1 MALEEYRKKRKFEK
15 TPEPPPES
23 AATGGNS
30 FVVQQHDATRM
41 HWDLRLEVNGV
52 LASWA
57 VPKGPSLNP
66 EDKRLAVHTE
76 DHPLN
81 YAGFE
86 GVIPEGNYGAG
97 PVMVWDRGTYE
108 VEGKGR
114 PAEQIARGEIK
125 FRLHGRKLRGGF
137 VLVHS
142 GKRAED
148 PKERQNWLLIK
159 HRDES
164 VDPNFDIER
173 LDWSVLSGRTL
184 AEIAAG
190 GPGHAG
196 SARELPG
203 AREAPMPALP
213 EPMLATLIGKP
224 FSDSEWLFELKWDGM
239 RLLARVRDGT
249 CELRSRRG
257 RAVTSQFPELER
269 LPERLAVKEAIVDGE
284 VVVLDERGHPDFNR
298 IQHRMNVARPPRALL
313 EREPITYYVFDI
325 LYCDGYD
332 LRAVPLIERKRFLK
346 RVLLPEPPVR
356 FSDHVMG
363 QGEELYRL
371 ARQERL
377 EGIVGKHVR
386 SRYEARRSRE
396 WVKLKTAQELDAVV
410 GGYTAPRGAREHFG
424 ALLAGLYDDKG
435 ALRFIGGV
443 GTGFAEASAKSL
455 HARLAEL
462 ATPECPFAGK
472 PATREK
478 SVWVKPEL
486 VARVRFT
493 ELTRDRRLRAP
504 VFLGLRAD
512 IDPKDCRFE
521 SAQEAPEGELPEL
534 CRSKAETVSL
544 EIEGRPLRFTHLD
557 KVYFPEPGLTK
568 RDLLCY
574 YARVAPLILP
584 FLRER
589 PLVLR
594 RMPEGLNGELFYQKD
609 AGQYAAGWM
618 TTVPIRDEETGKE
631 VRYFVCNDLAALLY
645 LTNLGCIDH
654 DPWASRID
662 DLRRPDYLFLDL
674 DPTDK
679 TPFST
684 VVEVARA
691 AYDVFTEAGL
701 KAYLKTS
708 GATGFHIYVPLERV
722 YGFEQATRFTEIV
735 ARMAAARVPDRITFE
750 RIVARRPPGRV
761 LLDYAQLAYSRPLA
775 SVYSVRPEPA
785 ATVSAPV
792 RADEL
797 GPLLDPRSFTIKT
810 MPARIAK
817 LGDLWADFWESRQRL
832 EPALEKLR
840 ARVAESK
847 KGIA

>member
-15 TPEPPPES
+15 TPEPPPEA
-23 AATGGNS
+23 AATSGNS
-30 FVVQQHDATRM
+30 FVVQQHDASRM

-66 EDKRLAVHTE
+66 EDKRLAVQTE
-76 DHPLN
+76 DHPLD

-97 PVMVWDRGTYE
+97 SVMVWDRGTYE
-108 VEGKGR
+108 VEGKH
-114 PAEQIARGEIK
+114 PAAEQIARGEVK

-142 GKRAED
+142 GKHSKD
-148 PKERQNWLLIK
+148 PKDRQNWLLIK
-159 HRDES
+159 HRDDAA
-164 VDPNFDIER
+164 DPNFDIGR
-173 LDWSVLSGRTL
+173 LDWSALSGRTL
-184 AEIAAG
+184 AEIAGNRPAQAG
-190 GPGHAG
+190 FAG
-196 SARELPG
+196 ELPG
-203 AREAPMPALP
+203 AREAPMPSAP
-213 EPMLATLIGKP
+213 EPMLATLIDKP
-224 FSDSEWLFELKWDGM
+224 FSDPEWLFELKWDGM
-239 RLLARVRDGT
+239 RLLSCVRDGA

-257 RAVTSQFPELER
+257 RVVTTQFPELER
-269 LPERLAVKEAIVDGE
+269 LPERLAAKKAILDGE
-284 VVVLDERGHPDFNR
+284 LVVLDEGGHPDFNR
-298 IQHRMNVARPPRALL
+298 MQRRMNVARPSRTLL
-313 EREPITYYVFDI
+313 EREPITYYIFDV

-332 LRAVPLIERKRFLK
+332 LRAVPLIERKRFL
-346 RVLLPEPPVR
+346 RRMLLPEPPVR

-371 ARQERL
+371 ARQEGL
-377 EGIVGKHVR
+377 EGIIGKHAR

-396 WVKLKTAQELDAVV
+396 WVKLKTTQELDAVV

-424 ALLAGLYDDKG
+424 ALLAGVYDDNG

-443 GTGFAEASAKSL
+443 GAGFDEASAKSL
-455 HARLAEL
+455 HALLANL
-462 ATPECPFAGK
+462 AAQECPFAGK

-478 SVWVKPEL
+478 AVWVKPEL

-493 ELTRDRRLRAP
+493 EWTRDRRLRAP

-512 IDPKDCRFE
+512 IDPSDCRFE
-521 SAQEAPEGELPEL
+521 SPQEAPAGELPEL

-544 EIEGRPLRFTHLD
+544 EINGRPLRFTHLE
-557 KVYFPEPGLTK
+557 KIYFPEPGLTK

-574 YARVAPLILP
+574 YARMAPLILP

-594 RMPEGLNGELFYQKD
+594 RMPEGLKGELFYQKD
-609 AGQYAAGWM
+609 AGQYAADWM
-618 TTVPIRDEETGKE
+618 PTVPIRDEETGKE
-631 VRYFVCNDLAALLY
+631 VRYFVCNDLAGLLY

-674 DPTDK
+674 DPTDQ

-691 AYDVFTEAGL
+691 AYDVLTEAGL

-722 YGFEQATRFTEIV
+722 YGFEQAARFTEIV
-735 ARMAAARVPDRITFE
+735 ARMAAARVPDKITFE
-750 RIVARRPPGRV
+750 RVVARRPPGRV

-792 RADEL
+792 RPDEL
-797 GPLLDPRSFTIKT
+797 RPPLDPRSFTMKT

-817 LGDLWADFWESRQRL
+817 AGDLWADFWDSRQRL

-840 ARVAESK
+840 ARAAELE
-847 KGIA
+847 KGTV

>member
-1 MALEEYRKKRKFEK
+1 MALDEYRKKRKFDE
-15 TPEPPPES
+15 TPEPPPRP
-23 AATGGNS
+23 AAASGNS

-41 HWDLRLEVNGV
+41 HWDLRLEVNGA

-66 EDKRLAVHTE
+66 EDKRLAVRTE
-76 DHPLN
+76 DHPLD

-108 VEGKGR
+108 VEGQGSA
-114 PAEQIARGEIK
+114 AEQIERGEIK

-142 GKRAED
+142 GKRAENPND
-148 PKERQNWLLIK
+148 RKNWLLIK
-159 HRDES
+159 HGDEAA
-164 VDPNFDIER
+164 DPNFDIER

-184 AEIAAG
+184 AEIAEG
-190 GPGHAG
+190 RPGHAG
-196 SARELPG
+196 SAGELPG
-203 AREAPMPALP
+203 ARPAPMPALP
-213 EPMLATLIGKP
+213 EPMLATLIEEP
-224 FSDSEWLFELKWDGM
+224 FSDPEWLFELKWDGM
-239 RLLARVRDGT
+239 RLLACVREGV

-257 RAVTSQFPELER
+257 RVVTSQFPELER

-284 VVVLDERGHPDFNR
+284 AVVLDERGHPDFNR
-298 IQHRMNVARPPRALL
+298 MQQRMNVQRPSRELL
-313 EREPITYYVFDI
+313 EREPIVYYVFDI

-332 LRAVPLIERKRFLK
+332 LRAVPLIERKGYLK

-356 FSDHVMG
+356 FSDHVVG

-371 ARQERL
+371 AKREGL
-377 EGIVGKHVR
+377 EGIVGKHAR
-386 SRYEARRSRE
+386 SRYEARRSPQ
-396 WVKLKTAQELDAVV
+396 WVKLKTTQELDAVV

-424 ALLAGLYDDKG
+424 ALLLGLYDDQDG
-435 ALRFIGGV
+435 LQFIGGC
-443 GTGFAEASAKSL
+443 GTGFDEASARALFSRLESL
-455 HARLAEL
+455 AAP
-462 ATPECPFAGK
+462 ACPFARK

-478 SVWVKPEL
+478 AVWVKPEI

-493 ELTRDRRLRAP
+493 EWTRDRHLRAP

-521 SAQEAPEGELPEL
+521 TPRQAPAEVLPEL

-574 YARVAPLILP
+574 YARIAPLILP

-594 RMPEGLNGELFYQKD
+594 RMPEGLKGELFYQKD
-609 AGQYAAGWM
+609 SGEYAPEWM
-618 TTVPIRDEETGKE
+618 PTVPIRDETARRD
-631 VRYFVCNDLAALLY
+631 VRYFVCNDLAGLLY

-654 DPWASRID
+654 NPWASRVD
-662 DLRRPDYLFLDL
+662 DLQRPDYLFLDL
-674 DPTDK
+674 DPTEK

-691 AYDVFTEAGL
+691 AYDVFSEAGL

-708 GATGFHIYVPLERV
+708 GATGFHIYVPVERV
-722 YGFEQATRFTEIV
+722 YGFEQVTRFTEIV
-735 ARMAAARVPDRITFE
+735 ARVAAARVPDKITFE

-775 SVYSVRPEPA
+775 CVYSVRPEPA

-792 RADEL
+792 RAEEL
-797 GPLLDPRSFTIKT
+797 RPSLDPRSFTMKT
-810 MPARIAK
+810 LPARLEK
-817 LGDLWADFWESRQRL
+817 VGDLWADFWDARQRL
-832 EPALEKLR
+832 EPALERLR
-840 ARVAESK
+840 AKVAEVRP
-847 KGIA
+847 